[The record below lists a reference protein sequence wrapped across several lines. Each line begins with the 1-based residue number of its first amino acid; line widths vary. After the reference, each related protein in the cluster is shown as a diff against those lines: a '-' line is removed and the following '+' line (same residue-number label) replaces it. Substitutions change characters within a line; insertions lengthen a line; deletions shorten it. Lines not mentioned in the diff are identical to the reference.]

1 MNLLRDDTRLAEK
14 LFSFFFNIPPYELE
28 IISIAFLR
36 TLTCIVTSLV
46 FFVHFEYLPFFERT
60 MISAHNVTLYFDWFG
75 RIPSDVEGV
84 SARLYCN
91 FEQ

>member
-36 TLTCIVTSLV
+36 TLTCIVTS
-46 FFVHFEYLPFFERT
+46 FFFALRILLPFFERT
-60 MISAHNVTLYFDWFG
+60 MISAHSVTLYFHWFA
-75 RIPSDVEGV
+75 RISSDVKGV
-84 SARLYCN
+84 SAGLYCN
-91 FEQ
+91 FKQ